1 MNELD
6 KLALINN
13 ECSIKTKIILD
24 NGIVLTE
31 SDCVLSWD
39 YEDFR
44 YVPNQGFIG
53 QFVERV
59 VNGKFKNVDDS
70 FTLENKILEIQF
82 AVVRNDGTE
91 TWYSLGNFIVNDPTD
106 DNVSDNTSFKAV
118 DYTKYF
124 ETAFVNKLSY
134 PTTAG
139 ALAYNVCRQA
149 KTHLGNFEASLTKDK
164 TLNTSKQYFTYD
176 SVNDAYNLVTEPITS
191 DLSKYYEIN
200 ECFTNHDFVIDNN
213 QFINN
218 ESCRTVMKAIGMLA
232 YSWVRIGWDNKC
244 YLDFNVNDQ
253 VLSENTITND
263 NYYDLTTKNDYF
275 GAINKVVIGMKDV
288 EGENVSVTMV
298 PTEITWDGN
307 PAGRETIPMGD
318 TMFCKVSDIGLSIP
332 DLIGQEMTGVVDTQ
346 FVETNVITINDIDD
360 LEGNGEHLI
369 VRESIAI
376 FNTPFTIEDVT
387 YSTGVYFMV
396 FPAWNMYISKLTL
409 PENLS
414 SSDVSSS
421 DGEFNEIALWD
432 NPLTYTQEL
441 RQKAIAKANK
451 LFGLKYKPVELTT
464 TGNPWLIGNELLEI
478 IDMEGNSIFTYPFD
492 RTISYSGHIKTK
504 IKSQALSKT
513 DTKYTYEGAINVLN
527 KNIKNTQIIVDK
539 ANQRIDAVVESNEK
553 NTKQISAINLSLE
566 GISSTV
572 NSTTQ
577 TVKNLEDS
585 IDYFSV
591 DLAQYNLTIPT
602 DSSNKPTETKNYDIP
617 FYAYLKGKQ
626 ITPNVTIQNSYTGI
640 TASKTNT
647 YLKFAVSNATSI
659 TKELNEYN
667 IVFQFIDGATTY
679 SLTKK
684 INIALAK
691 AGVDGINGK
700 DGYTPVKGKDYF
712 DGENGQDG
720 YTPVKGKD
728 YFDGI
733 DGDDGLSAY
742 QIWLNAGNSGTEADY
757 LTSLKGAPGTPG
769 APGKDGTSTY
779 FYVRYSANSNGN
791 PMVATPSSTT
801 KYMGV
806 ASTTSS
812 TAPTSYSAYTWNLIK
827 GADGKDGIGKDGENG
842 LTSYLHI
849 KYSQDGVTF
858 TEAMDGY
865 ALGEKPSAWI
875 GQYVDY
881 TKEDS
886 TNFDDYEWYKFTED
900 IDEDLANMREEIDQ
914 ANENASNN
922 YTEIVQLKT
931 DIAQTDEKIDFNVQ
945 QLSQTIVNNNQNL
958 QNEIND
964 INSSITNG
972 VETLRNTLVTID
984 IDGIKVATN
993 LSKISTIMTNDTF
1006 AVMSGETRLA
1016 YFGYDENAGRSIAEM
1031 DNLTVTNY
1039 FTAGYHR
1046 TEGFEDKERNELR
1059 TGWFYVGG
1067 NI

>member
-24 NGIVLTE
+24 NNIVLTE

-44 YVPNQGFIG
+44 YVPNQGFMG

-59 VNGKFKNVDDS
+59 VNGKFKNIDDS

-149 KTHLGNFEASLTKDK
+149 KTHLGNFEANLTKDT
-164 TLNTSKQYFTYD
+164 TLNASKQYFTYD
-176 SVNDAYNLVTEPITS
+176 SVNDAYNLVAEPIAN

-218 ESCRTVMKAIGMLA
+218 ETCRTVMKAIGMLA

-244 YLDFNVNDQ
+244 YLDFNINDQ
-253 VLSENTITND
+253 VLSENKITND

-275 GAINKVVIGMKDV
+275 GAVNKVVIGMKDI
-288 EGENVSVTMV
+288 EGENVSVTMAL
-298 PTEITWDGN
+298 TEITWDGN

-318 TMFCKVSDIGLSIP
+318 TMFCKVSNISLSIS
-332 DLIGQEMTGVVDTQ
+332 DLIGQETTGVVDNQ

-376 FNTPFTIEDVT
+376 FNTPFVIEGVT
-387 YSTGVYFMV
+387 YSSGVYFMV

-414 SSDVSSS
+414 SSDASSS

-441 RQKAIAKANK
+441 RQKAIAKATK

-539 ANQRIDAVVESNEK
+539 ANQRIDAVVESNEE
-553 NTKQISAINLSLE
+553 NSKQISAINLSLE

-591 DLAQYNLTIPT
+591 DLSQYNLTIPT
-602 DSSNKPTETKNYDIP
+602 DSANKPIETKQYTIP
-617 FYAYLKGKQ
+617 FYAYLKGTQ
-626 ITPNVTIQNSYTGI
+626 VTPTVTIQNTNTGI
-640 TASKTNT
+640 TAGKTST
-647 YLKFAVSNATSI
+647 YLSFAVTTSTSI
-659 TKELNEYN
+659 TKALNEYD
-667 IVFQFIDGATTY
+667 ILFQFTEGASTY

-684 INIALAK
+684 VTIALAK
-691 AGVDGINGK
+691 AGTNGTNGSDGK
-700 DGYTPVKGKDYF
+700 
-712 DGENGQDG
+712 
-720 YTPVKGKD
+720 
-728 YFDGI
+728 
-733 DGDDGLSAY
+733 SAY
-742 QIWLNAGNSGTEADY
+742 QIWLEAGNSGTEADY
-757 LTSLKGAPGTPG
+757 LASLKGAPGTPG

-791 PMVATPSSTT
+791 PMVTTPSSTT

-812 TAPTSYSAYTWNLIK
+812 TAPASYSAYTWSLIK
-827 GADGKDGIGKDGENG
+827 GADGTDGTPGKDGESG

-858 TEAMDGY
+858 TEATDGY

-964 INSSITNG
+964 INSNITNG
-972 VETLRNTLVTID
+972 VETLRNTLVTIN

-993 LSKISTIMTNDTF
+993 ISKISTIMTNDTF
-1006 AVMSGETRLA
+1006 AVTSGTTRLA
-1016 YFGYDENAGRSIAEM
+1016 YFGYDEEAGRSIAEM
-1031 DNLTVTNY
+1031 DNLTVKNY

-1046 TEGFEDKERNELR
+1046 TEGFEDKETNEPR